1 MIILGK
7 RSYVLRKLTY
17 SFLLALLCL
26 SCTPRESVP
35 TRTISGQVVFEDVDA
50 MMLLSATDSS
60 VLVLNP
66 SDTLLLGIYSPSGHQ
81 KFLRKGRGKYEVL
94 NPSLSYCVHGH
105 TLDFIDHAG
114 FASSQPERL
123 FSLDLSCPEDFSSW
137 TVTDLS
143 WIGRSRAVSHMVNI
157 APGKYLAVT
166 GRYESGTLLTLLDVR
181 ERTYTP
187 LDYRIPVK
195 TEMESLAGDLVYN
208 TSSLALSCSGT
219 PPRIAYACG
228 EGKYLEILSW
238 EGGSVSSRRTVFDVV
253 PEFRAKEKGG
263 VEMLDKENRGL
274 RIRASFSRLFVLYEH
289 PVEMAEYKGYPFYYT
304 DFVDVFDWEGN
315 RLERL
320 QFDIPFADFVVT
332 EDGRTLYTI
341 SEDKETFE
349 ASIRRYDL
357 S

>member
-1 MIILGK
+1 MKPLKSIF
-7 RSYVLRKLTY
+7 LTV
-17 SFLLALLCL
+17 LLCL

-60 VLVLNP
+60 VLVIHP

-114 FASSQPERL
+114 FASSQPARMI
-123 FSLDLSCPEDFSSW
+123 SLDLSCPEDFSSW

-166 GRYESGTLLTLLDVR
+166 GRYESGTLLTLLDIQG
-181 ERTYTP
+181 RTYTP

-195 TEMESLAGDLVYN
+195 SETESLAGDLVFN
-208 TSSLALSCSGT
+208 SSSIAFSCDEKT
-219 PPRIAYACG
+219 PRIAYACG
-228 EGKYLEILSW
+228 DGKYLEILSW
-238 EGGSVSSRRTVFDVV
+238 DGRTLLPQKIVFDIV
-253 PEFRAKEKGG
+253 PDFRAEAKGN

-274 RIRASFSRLFVLYEH
+274 RIRAASSRLFVLYEH

-315 RLERL
+315 QLERL
-320 QFDIPFADFVVT
+320 QFDIPFGDFVVT

>member
-1 MIILGK
+1 MSFLCREPRTSIIEYIKIMIILGK

-123 FSLDLSCPEDFSSW
+123 FSLDLSCPEDFSS
-137 TVTDLS
+137 
-143 WIGRSRAVSHMVNI
+143 
-157 APGKYLAVT
+157 
-166 GRYESGTLLTLLDVR
+166 
-181 ERTYTP
+181 
-187 LDYRIPVK
+187 
-195 TEMESLAGDLVYN
+195 
-208 TSSLALSCSGT
+208 
-219 PPRIAYACG
+219 
-228 EGKYLEILSW
+228 
-238 EGGSVSSRRTVFDVV
+238 
-253 PEFRAKEKGG
+253 
-263 VEMLDKENRGL
+263 L
-274 RIRASFSRLFVLYEH
+274 RQH
-289 PVEMAEYKGYPFYYT
+289 WP
-304 DFVDVFDWEGN
+304 
-315 RLERL
+315 
-320 QFDIPFADFVVT
+320 
-332 EDGRTLYTI
+332 
-341 SEDKETFE
+341 
-349 ASIRRYDL
+349 
-357 S
+357 

>member
-1 MIILGK
+1 MK
-7 RSYVLRKLTY
+7 SVRSI
-17 SFLLALLCL
+17 FLLALMCL

-105 TLDFIDHAG
+105 TMDFIDHAG
-114 FASSQPERL
+114 FASSQPARM

-157 APGKYLAVT
+157 APGKYLAIT
-166 GRYESGTLLTLLDVR
+166 GRYESGTLLTLLDIR

-195 TEMESLAGDLVYN
+195 SETESLAGDLVFN
-208 TSSLALSCSGT
+208 TSSIALSCSGT

-228 EGKYLEILSW
+228 EGKYLEILNW
-238 EGGSVSSRRTVFDVV
+238 EGESVSSRRTVFDVV
-253 PEFRAKEKGG
+253 PEFRAKEKGN

-274 RIRASFSRLFVLYEH
+274 RIRASFSRLFILYEH

-315 RLERL
+315 QLERL
-320 QFDIPFADFVVT
+320 LFDIPFGDFVVT